1 MYIRSQTN
9 LNIMNTKQLVLVA
22 LCMLVS
28 CAKEVTVSNS
38 ESSVQELNA
47 MSSEKSF
54 AKYIIIV

>member
-1 MYIRSQTN
+1 
-9 LNIMNTKQLVLVA
+9 MNTKQLVLVA
-22 LCMLVS
+22 LCMLVL

-38 ESSVQELNA
+38 ESSVQELNV